1 MFKIQFLLSNSPGMS
16 TLMYCRQSS
25 YHQHYQIHHNNWEL
39 RIKSPIDGGQRIHN
53 HLQRPKEKL
62 NTSYWKFLYLMKK
75 YKKRLVSVKASKRNY
90 FLSLVLKCCFSP
102 MKVFYL
108 TLKCYFSASKRNL
121 SLFSIS
127 PAPLVPRDNMMKP

>member
-1 MFKIQFLLSNSPGMS
+1 MLQQKKKKIQKKFVSITTLYMFKIQFLLSNSPGMS

-62 NTSYWKFLYLMKK
+62 NTSYWKFFVLNSKKEIALLYLIKK
-75 YKKRLVSVKASKRNY
+75 CKKRLVSVKASE
-90 FLSLVLKCCFSP
+90 
-102 MKVFYL
+102 
-108 TLKCYFSASKRNL
+108 T
-121 SLFSIS
+121 
-127 PAPLVPRDNMMKP
+127 